1 MNTGSGTAWKAR
13 LEAGFNQI
21 WWQVPPRAVV
31 WLLRPLSGLY
41 GLLLGLNGWFRRAHR
56 FAPQALPVPV
66 PVPVPVLVVGNW
78 VVGGAGKTPTV
89 VAIVQALQRRGHR
102 PGVISRGHGRAGNT
116 SDDGIQE
123 VLPTTP
129 VELAGDEPVL
139 IQRRCGV
146 PVWVGARRAEVA
158 AALCRAHP
166 EVDVLVSDDGLQHHA
181 LHRQAELVVFDERGA
196 GNGFLLP
203 AGPLRQP
210 LPLALAA
217 ATRVLYTA
225 GCQTTHLSG
234 SLAQRSIDTAWPLT
248 AWHAGE
254 ATQADE
260 PDQASQPGQPGQPGQ
275 SGQAA
280 RAAQAGQPG
289 KAVPLS
295 ALKGQKLLA
304 VAGMAAP
311 EKFFQMLHAAGL
323 NFQRLPLPDHHAYV
337 HLPWPEHTLTVI
349 TTEKDAVKLDPQ
361 RMGATAVWVVPLNLV
376 LPDELIV
383 DLHHLLFPTAPP

>member
-1 MNTGSGTAWKAR
+1 M
-13 LEAGFNQI
+13 
-21 WWQVPPRAVV
+21 V

-41 GLLLGLNGWFRRAHR
+41 GLLLGLNGWFRRTLRAD
-56 FAPQALPVPV
+56 PQAL
-66 PVPVPVLVVGNW
+66 PVPVLVVGNL

-102 PGVISRGHGRAGNT
+102 PGVISRGHGRASGAADN
-116 SDDGIQE
+116 GIQE

-129 VELAGDEPVL
+129 VERAGDEPVL
-139 IQRRCGV
+139 IQSRCGV
-146 PVWVGARRAEVA
+146 PVWVGARRAAVA

-181 LHRQAELVVFDERGA
+181 LLRQAELVVFDERGA

-210 LPLALAA
+210 LPAALAVE
-217 ATRVLYTA
+217 TRVLYTA
-225 GCQTTHLSG
+225 GRQTTHLSG
-234 SLAQRSIDTAWPLT
+234 SLAQRSIDTAWPLA
-248 AWHAGE
+248 AWKAGL
-254 ATQADE
+254 TT
-260 PDQASQPGQPGQPGQ
+260 PG
-275 SGQAA
+275 S
-280 RAAQAGQPG
+280 
-289 KAVPLS
+289 AVPLS
-295 ALKGQKLLA
+295 ALQGQKLLA

-311 EKFFQMLHAAGL
+311 EKFFGMLQAAGL
-323 NFQRLPLPDHHAYV
+323 DIQRMPLPDHHAYST
-337 HLPWPEHTLTVI
+337 LPWPSDTLAVI

-383 DLHHLLFPTAPP
+383 DLHDLLFPTAPP